1 MSGGKTQ
8 DTGAAAADDTGSAPV
23 TFVTGGSSGIGAE
36 TVRRLLAA
44 GHRVAATG
52 RSEAKLAALADQ
64 ADRLGTGGRLLTFAG
79 DAADWDEV
87 SAAVGETVRVFGRLD
102 NAIANA
108 GFAVD
113 GNIETGDPAQW
124 RDMVLTNVLGPALLV
139 RAALP
144 ALKESQGRIVL
155 VGSVAG
161 FKNTPGNMYSA
172 TKWAVTGLAENVR
185 MLVTGYGVGTTLIAP
200 GRVLTPFWDERPGGA
215 AAAGPMISAE
225 QLVDSVMWAIGQP
238 AGVDV
243 NTLVVR
249 PIGQPN

>member
-1 MSGGKTQ
+1 MSDSTPAGG
-8 DTGAAAADDTGSAPV
+8 APAPV
-23 TFVTGGSSGIGAE
+23 TFITGGSSGIGAE
-36 TVRRLLAA
+36 SVRRLLGL

-52 RSEAKLAALADQ
+52 RSAAKLAALTDA
-64 ADRLGTGGRLLTFAG
+64 AEAAGAGERLLTFQG
-79 DAADWDEV
+79 DAADWAHVEE
-87 SAAVGETVRVFGRLD
+87 AVAETVRVFGRLD
-102 NAIANA
+102 HAIANA
-108 GFAVD
+108 GYSADAHV
-113 GNIETGDPAQW
+113 ETGDPEKW
-124 RDMVLTNVLGPALLV
+124 RGMVLTNVLGPALLV

-161 FKNTPGNMYSA
+161 FKNTPGNLYSM
-172 TKWAVTGLAENVR
+172 TKFAVTGLAENVR
-185 MLVTGYGVGTTLIAP
+185 MLTTGYGVGTTLIAP

-225 QLVDSVMWAIGQP
+225 QVADTLVWAITQP
-238 AGVDV
+238 RGVDV

>member
-1 MSGGKTQ
+1 MTTAHHDDASA
-8 DTGAAAADDTGSAPV
+8 DSARAATAPV

-52 RSEAKLAALADQ
+52 RSEQKLAALTDEARASGASD
-64 ADRLGTGGRLLTFAG
+64 ALLTFAG
-79 DAADWDEV
+79 DAGDWGEV
-87 SAAVGETVRVFGRLD
+87 SAAVEETVRVFGRLD
-102 NAIANA
+102 YAIANA
-108 GFAVD
+108 GYSTG
-113 GNIETGDPAQW
+113 GNVETGDPAEW

-161 FKNTPGNMYSA
+161 FKNTPGNLYSM
-172 TKWAVTGLAENVR
+172 TKFAVTGLAENVR

-215 AAAGPMISAE
+215 AAAGPMIGAE
-225 QLVDSVMWAIGQP
+225 QLVDAIVWAIGQP